1 MFKVNNK
8 DTRTTPDISSY
19 LLNDLMNFD
28 EIFEENVTHD
38 INSHKEAGLQPVCK
52 K

>member
-28 EIFEENVTHD
+28 EIFEENVAHD
-38 INSHKEAGLQPVCK
+38 INSHKEAGLHPVCK